1 MSYDPRHA
9 PIDEFDDGGGSNS
22 TTSMGSSERSDR
34 DGRARPAAAAAAHT
48 APFHGHHQQYQLPP
62 YQSSSFQQP
71 HRPPA
76 AQDQWLPSVPL
87 LQQPSARGSWSKSS
101 MQPLLPVKPQPQQ
114 DSSRLHAVD
123 HGTPASRTSMLS
135 GSNSSNHTANLG
147 QPAGLN
153 DGFTRYPA
161 SHAGHKPA
169 QSGHRTV
176 DRARQ
181 SSSRLS
187 KRLSVQQLP
196 LHFPPDPLSQDH
208 TAPGERNSVKV
219 LNVAGGMLGAGAA
232 PGAQWASPHT
242 DAIRQ
247 HDALRASTK
256 RPIHDDD
263 LATCRGTTLVS
274 GASTVA
280 SDVDDDEDGDNEYDG
295 KLRVQQ
301 HGPPTWSPNNRPPHQ
316 RLNQGNSGFDDFD
329 NMSVMSG
336 RSIISSRVANSAR
349 GSYTGPGFMSSLRR
363 LTDGSVFGAANTA
376 SPASVISTLVNT
388 KVGPDELLD
397 EFSVVDEQ
405 REPKGHARFVA
416 MQEQPL
422 HPESQES
429 PTSLPLPSRFVPND
443 PRPVTRELIEDMFID
458 LQRRFGFQADSV
470 RNQLEYMLTLIDS
483 RVARMSLDLAVA
495 SLHADIIGG
504 ENANYRQWYVSTF
517 GPSELGPDPGADP
530 MGAVT
535 QKVVRSRWRKAM
547 KRLTQADRAMQTALW
562 FCIWGE
568 AANIRFMPECLC
580 FLFKLACDHLTLDK
594 ALVPSNSSS
603 SSSLSQPAV
612 APEGAFLDQVITPLY
627 RAYRDQGYK
636 VSENGKL
643 VRQRRDHS
651 AIVGYDDLND
661 MFRDWDALAALATKG
676 GQRLLDLPA
685 SERYWAL
692 DQVEW
697 KLRKTY
703 YEKRTP
709 LHLVANFSRILIL
722 HLVGLYYM
730 AMGQA
735 DYLFPSAIDR
745 ARHWS
750 VVACGSAIAVI
761 ITMIAKWAEYSFLPK
776 TVKRTAYLV
785 WSESVLFAMLI
796 VNVAP
801 AVLVH
806 WYTGQDLAQRGAG
819 PVAIGIAIAHLILS
833 VITSCYLLFVPPAQ
847 LFRRPWLLTRQ
858 DLVESGFIAHF
869 VPLTPWDHAL
879 SVATWATILFIK
891 FIGGYFYLVRPFSGV
906 LESWWKAAGK
916 CPIDEIMCGPVT
928 YGGMA
933 LLVAL
938 QTVLYFLDT
947 YLWYMV
953 VLALV
958 SVGLNMVDG
967 ISALS
972 MWRET
977 FYKLPNRIVSKLI
990 AVDGGVPLRMK
1001 QASSEIW
1008 NSIVLAMYKEHLLP
1022 AESLPKMLYQIHP
1035 NAADQDCVIEPRFF
1049 LAHEDSKSKGEFF
1062 PTDSEVERRLSY
1074 FSQSLCMNVPEPT
1087 PVARMPTFSVLI
1099 PHYSEKILL
1108 SLEDC
1113 TERED
1118 KSSRI
1123 TLLEYLKTLYPDE
1136 WDNFVAESKI
1146 MEHEQ
1151 ALSDSLGDS
1160 LPIPGGG
1167 GGGGAGFDGQSTDR
1181 MSTASS
1187 PSVRH
1192 GGLPRASWCPQ
1203 QEKAAVHDNGNDAT
1217 QDDDKLAEDDD
1228 DEEARETAEEK
1239 MFRAVGYTNP
1249 SPSFVLRTRIWT
1261 SLRSQTLY
1269 RTVSGFMN
1277 YNKAIQIR
1285 HRAENLHYLFQ
1296 GVCSEEEIEDEA
1308 DYVSS
1313 RKFRLVVAMQRYQH
1327 FDKHDLESVELLFSV
1342 FADLAVSYI
1351 EEVPS
1356 AVEGKPP
1363 TYYSCLIDGWCNMT
1377 SSGARQP
1384 RFRIRLPGNPIL
1396 GDGKGDNQNSAIVF
1410 TRGEVLQ
1417 LIDANQDSY
1426 LEESLKVANV
1436 LSEFELPG
1444 DSVHSPYSPRYNRGR
1459 APVAIVGTRE
1469 HIFSERVGSLADVAA
1484 GKEFAFGTLIQ
1495 RAMTRLGSRLQYGH
1509 PDLLNSLY
1517 MITRG
1522 GVSKAQKGLHLNEDI
1537 YAGMNVLSRGG
1548 RIKHSEYLQCGK
1560 GRDLGFTSVLNFT
1573 AKLGSGAGEQVLSRD
1588 VWYLG
1593 TRLPLDRLL
1602 SYYFAHIGF
1611 YINAAFVVAS
1621 VVLFLWTSAMAAVMQ
1636 ARHPGKC
1643 TGKDAASTCPT
1654 DLATLQDW
1662 VSLCVSELIFSL
1674 LISFLPLLLQM
1685 VNEYGVGRALKRIL
1699 MQFFSLVSLFE
1710 GFAIYVYSSMFWH
1723 NLALGGAGYIATGR
1737 AVSTA
1742 RAPFSTLYQRFSRQG
1757 ISLGVALGMLA
1768 LLVSTQGFQA
1778 ALVFYWI
1785 FVISYALSPFLF
1797 NPNQFVLADFLLDY
1811 RVTLRWLFAGHQAP
1825 APRNLSWAN
1834 LAVADRGRLTGERG
1848 GATRAR
1854 LRVFIVRNL
1863 LGDLVVIAFAV
1874 GLYGYAHPKFSI
1886 LDSVIRVAVW
1896 PAAVLGVCFAMSG
1909 VSLALSLFLGQ
1920 IPFVAR
1926 VVPAI
1931 GYGVPTLALI
1941 AVAWVAW
1948 ALEGFALP
1956 GTLVVLFPFAAVL
1969 HAIETLVLFFVP
1981 PEYDT
1986 KGTAHRAFWTGRWH
2000 TLGAFAPVYVVRE
2013 LLVVPFELAWF
2024 ALDWATIHVLVA
2036 ALFPVCLVPFVSDV
2050 HTLMLLWVR
2059 KPKKGDANA
2068 PSNGS
2073 SGAVADAAAPPKR
2086 RRRRLRIA
2094 GAALMLAGTLL
2105 VLAALVVVPA
2115 IVPGPLAK
2123 IVAGIAGHLPLHAL
2137 KVIPV
2142 AP

>member
-1 MSYDPRHA
+1 MSRSKSLASAGTSHYTLQAAMDENDHDVGSVMNMIIGMDRAEPAATVTAASAAPATYAAPTRPPLRQPTYEPASLQQPLRAPTIPDPRPQWQPA
-9 PIDEFDDGGGSNS
+9 PAPPQPRVVQEPWPPSPPPQQQQQQMES
-22 TTSMGSSERSDR
+22 TVQEPWPPSPSPPATQTAHQLHQLPQLSPISPISPSSPSRIALA
-34 DGRARPAAAAAAHT
+34 GPAAAMNGA
-48 APFHGHHQQYQLPP
+48 L
-62 YQSSSFQQP
+62 
-71 HRPPA
+71 
-76 AQDQWLPSVPL
+76 
-87 LQQPSARGSWSKSS
+87 
-101 MQPLLPVKPQPQQ
+101 
-114 DSSRLHAVD
+114 
-123 HGTPASRTSMLS
+123 
-135 GSNSSNHTANLG
+135 
-147 QPAGLN
+147 
-153 DGFTRYPA
+153 TRYPSRA
-161 SHAGHKPA
+161 SRKR
-169 QSGHRTV
+169 SLSRMRNL
-176 DRARQ
+176 DRSRL

-187 KRLSVQQLP
+187 KLLSSQNTQSGHQYSPTKLSPNYAPAGGDPLAAANLGGPSNAHPVPEVEHEP
-196 LHFPPDPLSQDH
+196 LHVG
-208 TAPGERNSVKV
+208 ASVV
-219 LNVAGGMLGAGAA
+219 
-232 PGAQWASPHT
+232 
-242 DAIRQ
+242 
-247 HDALRASTK
+247 
-256 RPIHDDD
+256 PIDRG
-263 LATCRGTTLVS
+263 RGTRKNSRKASSHEDLEALGRAPTLVNIDS
-274 GASTVA
+274 VGAPA
-280 SDVDDDEDGDNEYDG
+280 SDRGSEREQVSQRRPSKPYSSRSRPTHPSLLRNDSEASFASSVYDDED
-295 KLRVQQ
+295 
-301 HGPPTWSPNNRPPHQ
+301 TA
-316 RLNQGNSGFDDFD
+316 
-329 NMSVMSG
+329 SV
-336 RSIISSRVANSAR
+336 RSRRSAISARARSDTR
-349 GSYTGPGFMSSLRR
+349 GSYSGPAFITSLRR
-363 LTDGSVFGAANTA
+363 LTQRSVFGAGNTA
-376 SPASVISTLVNT
+376 SPESIISTLVDT
-388 KVGPDELLD
+388 ASEPDALID
-397 EFSVVDEQ
+397 DFSVVDEQ
-405 REPKGHARFVA
+405 RDPEGHERFGTMQDQLARA
-416 MQEQPL
+416 LRPTSNGSQEQQ
-422 HPESQES
+422 SRTGQQRIS
-429 PTSLPLPSRFVPND
+429 PLPSRIAPND
-443 PRPVTRELIEDMFID
+443 PRPITRELIEDMFID

-495 SLHADIIGG
+495 SLHAEIIGG
-504 ENANYRQWYVSTF
+504 ENANYRQWYVTTF

-530 MGAVT
+530 MGTLT

-568 AANIRFMPECLC
+568 AANVRFMPECLC

-636 VSENGKL
+636 LSENGKL

-651 AIVGYDDLND
+651 NIVGYDDLND
-661 MFRDWDALAALATKG
+661 TFRDWDALAALATKG

-722 HLVGLYYM
+722 HLIGLYYM

-776 TVKRTAYLV
+776 TVKRTAYLA
-785 WSESVLFAMLI
+785 WSESVLLVMLI

-801 AVLVH
+801 TVLVY
-806 WYTGQDLAQRGAG
+806 WYTGRDLARRGAD

-833 VITSCYLLFVPPAQ
+833 VVTSCYLLFVPPAQ

-858 DLVESGFIAHF
+858 DLVETGFIAHF

-879 SVATWATILFIK
+879 SVATWGTILFIK

-916 CPIDEIMCGPVT
+916 CPVDEIMCGPVT

-1136 WDNFVAESKI
+1136 WDNF
-1146 MEHEQ
+1146 
-1151 ALSDSLGDS
+1151 
-1160 LPIPGGG
+1160 
-1167 GGGGAGFDGQSTDR
+1167 
-1181 MSTASS
+1181 
-1187 PSVRH
+1187 
-1192 GGLPRASWCPQ
+1192 
-1203 QEKAAVHDNGNDAT
+1203 QEKAVVQDNGTDEQND
-1217 QDDDKLAEDDD
+1217 DLLAEDDD

-1327 FDKHDLESVELLFSV
+1327 FDKNDLESVELLFSV

-1356 AVEGKPP
+1356 AVESEPP
-1363 TYYSCLIDGWCNMT
+1363 TFYSCLIDGWCNMT
-1377 SSGARQP
+1377 ASGARQP

-1834 LAVADRGRLTGERG
+1834 LVVADRGRLTGERG

-1886 LDSVIRVAVW
+1886 LDSIIRVAAW
-1896 PAAVLGVCFAMSG
+1896 PAAMLGVCFAMSA

-1926 VVPAI
+1926 LVPAI
-1931 GYGVPTLALI
+1931 GYGLPTLALI
-1941 AVAWVAW
+1941 AIAWVAW

-1956 GTLVVLFPFAAVL
+1956 GTLVALFPFAAVL

-1981 PEYDT
+1981 PEFDT

-2059 KPKKGDANA
+2059 KPKKSDNGA
-2068 PSNGS
+2068 PANGS
-2073 SGAVADAAAPPKR
+2073 GDAVADATAKPKH

-2094 GAALMLAGTLL
+2094 GAGLMLAGTLL
-2105 VLAALVVVPA
+2105 VLVALVVVPA

-2137 KVIPV
+2137 KAIPIV
-2142 AP
+2142 P

>member
-1 MSYDPRHA
+1 
-9 PIDEFDDGGGSNS
+9 
-22 TTSMGSSERSDR
+22 
-34 DGRARPAAAAAAHT
+34 
-48 APFHGHHQQYQLPP
+48 
-62 YQSSSFQQP
+62 
-71 HRPPA
+71 
-76 AQDQWLPSVPL
+76 
-87 LQQPSARGSWSKSS
+87 
-101 MQPLLPVKPQPQQ
+101 
-114 DSSRLHAVD
+114 
-123 HGTPASRTSMLS
+123 
-135 GSNSSNHTANLG
+135 
-147 QPAGLN
+147 
-153 DGFTRYPA
+153 
-161 SHAGHKPA
+161 
-169 QSGHRTV
+169 
-176 DRARQ
+176 
-181 SSSRLS
+181 
-187 KRLSVQQLP
+187 
-196 LHFPPDPLSQDH
+196 
-208 TAPGERNSVKV
+208 
-219 LNVAGGMLGAGAA
+219 
-232 PGAQWASPHT
+232 
-242 DAIRQ
+242 
-247 HDALRASTK
+247 
-256 RPIHDDD
+256 
-263 LATCRGTTLVS
+263 
-274 GASTVA
+274 
-280 SDVDDDEDGDNEYDG
+280 
-295 KLRVQQ
+295 
-301 HGPPTWSPNNRPPHQ
+301 
-316 RLNQGNSGFDDFD
+316 
-329 NMSVMSG
+329 
-336 RSIISSRVANSAR
+336 
-349 GSYTGPGFMSSLRR
+349 
-363 LTDGSVFGAANTA
+363 
-376 SPASVISTLVNT
+376 
-388 KVGPDELLD
+388 
-397 EFSVVDEQ
+397 
-405 REPKGHARFVA
+405 
-416 MQEQPL
+416 
-422 HPESQES
+422 
-429 PTSLPLPSRFVPND
+429 
-443 PRPVTRELIEDMFID
+443 
-458 LQRRFGFQADSV
+458 
-470 RNQLEYMLTLIDS
+470 
-483 RVARMSLDLAVA
+483 
-495 SLHADIIGG
+495 
-504 ENANYRQWYVSTF
+504 
-517 GPSELGPDPGADP
+517 
-530 MGAVT
+530 
-535 QKVVRSRWRKAM
+535 
-547 KRLTQADRAMQTALW
+547 
-562 FCIWGE
+562 
-568 AANIRFMPECLC
+568 
-580 FLFKLACDHLTLDK
+580 
-594 ALVPSNSSS
+594 
-603 SSSLSQPAV
+603 
-612 APEGAFLDQVITPLY
+612 
-627 RAYRDQGYK
+627 
-636 VSENGKL
+636 
-643 VRQRRDHS
+643 
-651 AIVGYDDLND
+651 
-661 MFRDWDALAALATKG
+661 
-676 GQRLLDLPA
+676 
-685 SERYWAL
+685 
-692 DQVEW
+692 
-697 KLRKTY
+697 
-703 YEKRTP
+703 
-709 LHLVANFSRILIL
+709 
-722 HLVGLYYM
+722 
-730 AMGQA
+730 
-735 DYLFPSAIDR
+735 
-745 ARHWS
+745 
-750 VVACGSAIAVI
+750 
-761 ITMIAKWAEYSFLPK
+761 
-776 TVKRTAYLV
+776 
-785 WSESVLFAMLI
+785 
-796 VNVAP
+796 
-801 AVLVH
+801 
-806 WYTGQDLAQRGAG
+806 
-819 PVAIGIAIAHLILS
+819 
-833 VITSCYLLFVPPAQ
+833 
-847 LFRRPWLLTRQ
+847 
-858 DLVESGFIAHF
+858 
-869 VPLTPWDHAL
+869 
-879 SVATWATILFIK
+879 

-916 CPIDEIMCGPVT
+916 CPVDEIMCGPVT

-1160 LPIPGGG
+1160 LPIPGG
-1167 GGGGAGFDGQSTDR
+1167 AGFDGHSSDR

-1187 PSVRH
+1187 PSVRPH
-1192 GGLPRASWCPQ
+1192 GGLPRSSWCPQ
-1203 QEKAAVHDNGNDAT
+1203 QEKAAVHDNGTDEQND
-1217 QDDDKLAEDDD
+1217 DLLAEGDDD

-1327 FDKHDLESVELLFSV
+1327 FDKNDLESVELLFSV

-1356 AVEGKPP
+1356 AVEGEPP

-1377 SSGARQP
+1377 ASGARQP

-1444 DSVHSPYSPRYNRGR
+1444 DSVHSPYSPRYNHGR

-1757 ISLGVALGMLA
+1757 IALGVALGMLA

-1834 LAVADRGRLTGERG
+1834 LVVADRGRLTGERG

-1863 LGDLVVIAFAV
+1863 LADLVVIAFAV

-1886 LDSVIRVAVW
+1886 LDSIIRVAVW
-1896 PAAVLGVCFAMSG
+1896 PAAMLGVCFAMSA

-1926 VVPAI
+1926 LVPAI
-1931 GYGVPTLALI
+1931 GYGFPTLALI
-1941 AVAWVAW
+1941 AIAWVAW

-1981 PEYDT
+1981 PEFDT

-2059 KPKKGDANA
+2059 KPEKSDNGA
-2068 PSNGS
+2068 PANGS
-2073 SGAVADAAAPPKR
+2073 GGAVADATAKPKH

-2137 KVIPV
+2137 KAIPV